1 MVRIVLIVD
10 AIINFALGLLLLVFP
25 PSVVYT
31 LGVPASSTNFYPNI
45 LGAVFIGITIA
56 LLIAAYARESLR
68 YSGLGL
74 VGAVSINLCGGI
86 VLGLWLIF
94 GSLEI
99 PTRGAFFLWA
109 LVVVL
114 VILSTVELVHFSRE
128 MKRAN
133 V

>member
-1 MVRIVLIVD
+1 MVRIVLVVD
-10 AIINFALGLLLLVFP
+10 AIINFALGLLLLVFSSP
-25 PSVVYT
+25 VVRT
-31 LGVPASSTNFYPNI
+31 LGVPPSASNFYPNI

-56 LLIAAYARESLR
+56 LLIAAYAKEPLR
-68 YSGLGL
+68 YAGLGI

-86 VLGLWLIF
+86 VLALWLIF

-114 VILSTVELVHFSRE
+114 IILSGVELVHFSRE
-128 MKRAN
+128 TRRAN
-133 V
+133 L